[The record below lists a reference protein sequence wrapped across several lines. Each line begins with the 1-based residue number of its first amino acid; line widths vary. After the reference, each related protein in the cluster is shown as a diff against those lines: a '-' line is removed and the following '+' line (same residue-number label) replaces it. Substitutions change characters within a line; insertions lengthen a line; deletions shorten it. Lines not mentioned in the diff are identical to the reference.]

1 MNKAN
6 LKSKSGQAG
15 IEFMFL
21 VILALIIFSVFY
33 VDLSS
38 RQADFLEYKISREA
52 EFISDTIA
60 YNINIAFASSDGYS
74 ANFTIPQ
81 TIIGSSYNTTVENN
95 SIFVKWNNRTVFSGL
110 VSSDVQGTPFPGRN
124 SVLNIGGVVFVSGI

>member
-1 MNKAN
+1 
-6 LKSKSGQAG
+6 
-15 IEFMFL
+15 MFL

-38 RQADFLEYKISREA
+38 KQADFLEYKISREA

-60 YNINIAFASSDGYS
+60 YNINIAFASSAGYS

-81 TIIGSSYNTTVENN
+81 NIIGSSYNTTVENN
-95 SIFVKWNNRTVFSGL
+95 SIFVKWGNRTVFSGL
-110 VSSDVQGTPFPGRN
+110 VSSDIQGSLSSGRN
-124 SVLNIGGVVFVSGI
+124 SVSNIGGVVFVSSIP

>member
-1 MNKAN
+1 MNDRQ
-6 LKSKSGQAG
+6 GQAG

-33 VDLSS
+33 TDLSS

-52 EFISDTIA
+52 EFISDKIA

-81 TIIGSSYNTTVENN
+81 TIMGSSYNTTVENN
-95 SIFVKWNNRTVFSGL
+95 SIFVKWSNRTVFSGL
-110 VSSDVQGTPFPGRN
+110 VSSEIQGSLAPGQN
-124 SVLNIGGVVFVSGI
+124 SVSNIGGVVFVSDMS